1 MSMEIKISKAPLSKI
16 IQSGGFL
23 DAFRQVCWSIDESCC
38 SFRLKTFWYHLLQWH
53 QSQGVIRAGKGI
65 TLVIWNED
73 VDGIIRIVKLL
84 ENLNALTDGVSETVK
99 LRIKEQ
105 EGGFLG
111 MLLGTLGAS
120 MFGNMLTGKGL
131 IIWIICIKTFSL
143 YRPVKQCG
151 D

>member
-1 MSMEIKISKAPLSKI
+1 M
-16 IQSGGFL
+16 
-23 DAFRQVCWSIDESCC
+23 
-38 SFRLKTFWYHLLQWH
+38 
-53 QSQGVIRAGKGI
+53 
-65 TLVIWNED
+65 
-73 VDGIIRIVKLL
+73 DGIIRIVKLL